1 MEIVARDVAV
11 RLRVQGVPSRNTV
24 QARYEA
30 DSDDDD
36 ADDADDSEDDE
47 TDDFENDTDD
57 IMRGGACVAQRQHVM
72 EVKQSNVNMPCAM
85 RTLRTFLTSYR
96 HVVATAVVA
105 VSFGLTNS

>member
-1 MEIVARDVAV
+1 MEMVARDVAV
-11 RLRVQGVPSRNTV
+11 RSGVQGVPSRKTV
-24 QARYEA
+24 RGRYEA

-36 ADDADDSEDDE
+36 ADDTDE
-47 TDDFENDTDD
+47 TENDTDD
-57 IMRGGACVAQRQHVM
+57 IMRGSACLAQTQHLM

-85 RTLRTFLTSYR
+85 RTLRTFRTAYR